1 MLKSSNK
8 HAITI
13 LEQYFFHGF
22 TVMWTISQVP
32 NMIFVKLRKPKQL
45 GLFRHIIL
53 KRSCGSIR
61 IPPKELAVELY
72 CVLRTKYNSHYYM
85 PKYIYQGISLQ
96 CFFMALSFEN
106 FTVEILE
113 AKSMFLAKP
122 GPLSAAARVEDTH
135 NEILDNKI

>member
-1 MLKSSNK
+1 MNSSNK
-8 HAITI
+8 HAITASSEKHMQPEWQI
-13 LEQYFFHGF
+13 N
-22 TVMWTISQVP
+22 VI
-32 NMIFVKLRKPKQL
+32 KQL

-135 NEILDNKI
+135 NEILDNTI